1 MYKENLLNVSY
12 ALKEQLV
19 MSLYE
24 SDNCLIGSKNN
35 VEYRILI
42 IANQIELS
50 AHVLYNT
57 SIPEGWYIPFVMVL
71 NDNFNLKVVIKESYD
86 VDVVNEKIQVDVYRE
101 DEETSE
107 EDITIEEEDI
117 DDSSLE
123 NFDPMEYATSSMVG
137 GGNFIRYSKEYFGE
151 DAKVKTPEIVIEE
164 QKAEGLRDTT
174 DELTNPEP
182 DKSLLDRLKE
192 EMEKLSDEEQ
202 KELLE
207 EVGIE
212 SIEEL
217 FEDEVK
223 EEPVDFT
230 ELVKEEIDKQLS
242 EEAEEKA
249 FEEMTADERR
259 SILDKIYTETIE
271 EIFEKEMEKAKI
283 EEKEIP
289 DLVLADSS
297 DFEMDDYFDEDEDDD
312 LLEF

>member
-86 VDVVNEKIQVDVYRE
+86 VDVINEKIQVDVYRE

-107 EDITIEEEDI
+107 EDITIEEDEDI
-117 DDSSLE
+117 DDGSLE

-223 EEPVDFT
+223 EEPADFT

-249 FEEMTADERR
+249 F
-259 SILDKIYTETIE
+259 
-271 EIFEKEMEKAKI
+271 